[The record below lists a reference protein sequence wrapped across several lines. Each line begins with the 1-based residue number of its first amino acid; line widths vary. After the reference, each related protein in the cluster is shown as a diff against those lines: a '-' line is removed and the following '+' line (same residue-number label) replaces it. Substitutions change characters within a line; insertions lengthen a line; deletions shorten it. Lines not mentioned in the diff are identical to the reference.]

1 MTRFRPIATK
11 ALTLTMLA
19 AALAACTTVGPDYHV
34 PKEAVVNRP
43 EANAKFMGASEKP
56 FKSDP
61 LPADWWHLYQD
72 PVLDGLITKAFANNA
87 DLRVAAANLERAHG
101 VLDEVEEKKHPE
113 VEMMAAPQYGR
124 IAGSSIG
131 IPEEL
136 PAGGLYDA
144 EIKVGYTLDVF
155 GRIKRAIQASEAD
168 VDAAQAAADLAHVM
182 VAADTTRAYTEACS
196 AGYQLKVAQQSVDL
210 QQKFVKLTQERIQR
224 GRGIAIETSRAQAQ
238 LEALKAN
245 LPPLEARRRTALY
258 RLAVLTGEVPS
269 KFPAEVAQCVTP
281 PRVTSAIPVG
291 DGTALL
297 RRRPDV
303 RQAERQLAGAT
314 ARIGVA
320 TGELYPTINL
330 GGSFGMVGMANQWN
344 DANTFKFNLGPLIT
358 WSLPS
363 LSSARSHIAQAK
375 SSTKGALAHFDSVV
389 LNALRETESALTV
402 YARELD
408 RNAALRAA
416 RDQSA
421 LAARQSAKLYRY
433 GRTDFLSQLDADRT
447 LAGAESVL
455 AASDAQLAADQV
467 QLFLALG
474 GGWENTHAAGQGEGK
489 EGAGEKVAQ
498 AKEGKVAKEA
508 KDAQAAK

>member
-1 MTRFRPIATK
+1 MNLYRSTAKKAF
-11 ALTLTMLA
+11 ALTLMA

-34 PKEAVVNRP
+34 PKEAVIKRDA
-43 EANAKFMGASEKP
+43 ANAPFMGATETP

-72 PVLDGLITKAFANNA
+72 PLLDKLIAKAFANNA
-87 DLRVAAANLERAHG
+87 DLRVAAANLQRAHG
-101 VLDEVEEKKHPE
+101 VLDEVEEKKRPE
-113 VEMMAAPQYGR
+113 VEMSAAPLYGR
-124 IAGSSIG
+124 IAGAQLG
-131 IPEEL
+131 IPEQL
-136 PAGGLYDA
+136 PTDGLYDGD
-144 EIKVGYTLDVF
+144 IKIGYTLDLW
-155 GRIKRAIQASEAD
+155 GRIRRAVEASEAD
-168 VDAAQAAADLAHVM
+168 VGAAQAASDLTHVI
-182 VAADTTRAYTEACS
+182 VAADTTRAYAEACS

-210 QQKFVKLTQERIQR
+210 QAKFARLTTERVQR
-224 GRGIAIETSRAQAQ
+224 GRGIAIDTTRVQAQ
-238 LEALKAN
+238 LEQLRAS

-269 KFPAEVAQCVTP
+269 QFPAEVAQCATP
-281 PRVTSAIPVG
+281 PRVAATIPVG
-291 DGTALL
+291 DGAALL

-320 TGELYPTINL
+320 TAELYPNITL
-330 GGSFGMVGMANQWN
+330 GASVGAVGMMSQFN
-344 DANTFKFNLGPLIT
+344 DANTWKFSLGPLIS
-358 WSLPS
+358 WNLPAT
-363 LSSARSHIAQAK
+363 SSARSHIAQAK
-375 SSTKGALAHFDSVV
+375 ASTTGALARFDSVV

-408 RNAALRAA
+408 RNAFLRAA

-421 LAARQSAKLYRY
+421 LASRQSAKLYRF

-447 LAGAESVL
+447 LASAESTL

-474 GGWENTHAAGQGEGK
+474 GGWENTHAKHGEEHASGSVDGAAGRASSQP
-489 EGAGEKVAQ
+489 
-498 AKEGKVAKEA
+498 
-508 KDAQAAK
+508 